1 MNFDEKIER
10 RGTHSVK
17 WDMMEHNYGVS
28 PDDGIPMWVA
38 DMDFH
43 PPECVQK
50 AVQNLSEHGIYGYY
64 GDDTTYKE
72 SIKWWMKNRHNW
84 ELDTEWIFSTHGL
97 VNGAA
102 LCIETFS
109 EPGDRVILFTPVY
122 HSFFKVIKAA
132 SRKILECPLV
142 NNKGRYEFDFPSYD
156 KLMTGKEK
164 IVILC
169 SPHNPGGRVWT
180 EQELKEV
187 ADFAQ
192 RHDLILISDEI
203 HHDIVYPGAN
213 HVPMTSVGENIYDR
227 LVMMT
232 ATTKTFNI
240 AGAHTGN
247 VIIPDEKLREE
258 FKLKMAALG
267 ISPNS
272 FGLFMAKAAYSPEGA
287 VWVDNLIKYLDGNRQ
302 IFDNAI
308 SKIPGLDT
316 MKLEG
321 TYLAWVDFSK
331 TGMEQQEFI
340 DRVQKT
346 AKIAASQGWTFGENG
361 SSFLRFNFAT
371 TTENVKIAVERLCNA
386 FSDLQ

>member
-1 MNFDEKIER
+1 
-10 RGTHSVK
+10 
-17 WDMMEHNYGVS
+17 
-28 PDDGIPMWVA
+28 MWIA

-102 LCIETFS
+102 VCIETFS
-109 EPGDRVILFTPVY
+109 EPGDRVVLFTPVY
-122 HSFFKVIKAA
+122 HSFFRVIKAA
-132 SRKILECPLV
+132 NRKILECPLV

-213 HVPMTSVGENIYDR
+213 HVPMTSVDENIYDR

-371 TTENVKIAVERLCNA
+371 TTENVKIAVDRLSNA

>member
-10 RGTHSVK
+10 RGTHSEK
-17 WDMMEHNYGVS
+17 WDMMEHKYGVS

-38 DMDFH
+38 DMDFR

-50 AVQNLSEHGIYGYY
+50 AVQDLSENGIYGYY

-102 LCIETFS
+102 ICIETFS
-109 EPGDRVILFTPVY
+109 KPGDNVILFTPVY
-122 HSFFKVIKAA
+122 HSFFRVIKAA
-132 SRKILECPLV
+132 NRTILECPLV
-142 NNKGRYEFDFPSYD
+142 NNKGRYEFDFSSYD

-169 SPHNPGGRVWT
+169 SPHNPGGRVWSK
-180 EQELKEV
+180 QELKDV

-203 HHDIVYPGAN
+203 HHDIVYPGAQ
-213 HVPMTSVGENIYDR
+213 HVPMTSVDENIYDR

-247 VIIPDEKLREE
+247 VIIPDERLRQE
-258 FKLKMAALG
+258 FQLKMAALG

-272 FGLFMAKAAYSPEGA
+272 FGLFMAKTAYSPEGA
-287 VWVDNLIKYLDGNRQ
+287 IWVDNLIKYLDGNRQ

-316 MKLEG
+316 MNLEG

-331 TGMEQQEFI
+331 TGMEQQEFV

-346 AKIAASQGWTFGENG
+346 AKIATNLGHTFGKNG

-371 TTENVKIAVERLCNA
+371 TKENVKEAVERLGNA

>member
-1 MNFDEKIER
+1 
-10 RGTHSVK
+10 
-17 WDMMEHNYGVS
+17 
-28 PDDGIPMWVA
+28 
-38 DMDFH
+38 
-43 PPECVQK
+43 
-50 AVQNLSEHGIYGYY
+50 
-64 GDDTTYKE
+64 
-72 SIKWWMKNRHNW
+72 
-84 ELDTEWIFSTHGL
+84 
-97 VNGAA
+97 
-102 LCIETFS
+102 
-109 EPGDRVILFTPVY
+109 
-122 HSFFKVIKAA
+122 
-132 SRKILECPLV
+132 
-142 NNKGRYEFDFPSYD
+142 
-156 KLMTGKEK
+156 MTGKEK

-187 ADFAQ
+187 ADFAK

-213 HVPMTSVGENIYDR
+213 HVPMTSVDENIYDR

-247 VIIPDEKLREE
+247 VIIPDEKLRKE
-258 FKLKMAALG
+258 FTLKMTALG

-287 VWVDNLIKYLDGNRQ
+287 VWVDNLTKYLDGNRQ

-346 AKIAASQGWTFGENG
+346 AKIAASQWWTFGENG

-371 TTENVKIAVERLCNA
+371 TTENIKIAVERLGNA

>member
-132 SRKILECPLV
+132 NREILECPLV

-156 KLMTGKEK
+156 NLMTGKEK

-169 SPHNPGGRVWT
+169 SPHNPGGRVWK

>member
-156 KLMTGKEK
+156 NLMTGKEK

-371 TTENVKIAVERLCNA
+371 TTENIKIAVERLGNA

>member
-371 TTENVKIAVERLCNA
+371 TTENIKIAVERLGNA

>member
-1 MNFDEKIER
+1 
-10 RGTHSVK
+10 
-17 WDMMEHNYGVS
+17 
-28 PDDGIPMWVA
+28 
-38 DMDFH
+38 
-43 PPECVQK
+43 
-50 AVQNLSEHGIYGYY
+50 
-64 GDDTTYKE
+64 
-72 SIKWWMKNRHNW
+72 
-84 ELDTEWIFSTHGL
+84 
-97 VNGAA
+97 
-102 LCIETFS
+102 
-109 EPGDRVILFTPVY
+109 
-122 HSFFKVIKAA
+122 
-132 SRKILECPLV
+132 
-142 NNKGRYEFDFPSYD
+142 
-156 KLMTGKEK
+156 
-164 IVILC
+164 
-169 SPHNPGGRVWT
+169 
-180 EQELKEV
+180 
-187 ADFAQ
+187 
-192 RHDLILISDEI
+192 
-203 HHDIVYPGAN
+203 
-213 HVPMTSVGENIYDR
+213 
-227 LVMMT
+227 MMT

-247 VIIPDEKLREE
+247 VIIPDERLREK
-258 FKLKMAALG
+258 FKLKMASLG

-371 TTENVKIAVERLCNA
+371 TTENVKIAVDRLSNA

>member
-156 KLMTGKEK
+156 NLMTGKEK

>member
-10 RGTHSVK
+10 RGTHSEK
-17 WDMMEHNYGVS
+17 WDMMEHKYGVS

-38 DMDFH
+38 DMDFR

-50 AVQNLSEHGIYGYY
+50 AVQDLSENGIYGYY
-64 GDDTTYKE
+64 GDDSTYKE

-102 LCIETFS
+102 ICIETFS
-109 EPGDRVILFTPVY
+109 KPGDNVILFTPVY
-122 HSFFKVIKAA
+122 HSFFRVIKAA
-132 SRKILECPLV
+132 NRTILECPLV
-142 NNKGRYEFDFPSYD
+142 NNKGRYEFDFSSYD

-169 SPHNPGGRVWT
+169 SPHNPGGRVWSK
-180 EQELKEV
+180 QELKDV

-203 HHDIVYPGAN
+203 HHDIVYPGAQ
-213 HVPMTSVGENIYDR
+213 HVPMTYVNENIYDR

-247 VIIPDEKLREE
+247 VIIPDEKLRKE
-258 FKLKMAALG
+258 FTLKMAALG

-287 VWVDNLIKYLDGNRQ
+287 VWVDNLTKYLDGNRQ

-371 TTENVKIAVERLCNA
+371 TTENVKIAVDRFSNA

>member
-28 PDDGIPMWVA
+28 PDNGIPMWVA

-371 TTENVKIAVERLCNA
+371 TTENIKIAVERLGNA

>member
-28 PDDGIPMWVA
+28 PDNGIPMWVA

-247 VIIPDEKLREE
+247 VIIPDEKLRKE